1 MPIDPFY
8 GLPVN
13 DSAIL
18 GFWGSARTSVQGI
31 PRGSCSGCATG
42 LPSQPFHTT
51 RALVRRDRDC
61 RLVRGKLC
69 AYTIHCRA
77 VEHSVERA
85 DGSCRVVGPVQSST
99 ERGLCRVR
107 VDGMVRSQLMPGLA
121 SSECSAGT
129 PALRRARLE
138 PRLQL
143 CYVRHSSDGQSGLRW
158 DALLRLAAYALAD
171 WSGFVCIS
179 RDADAHRTGAAIR
192 AH

>member
-1 MPIDPFY
+1 
-8 GLPVN
+8 
-13 DSAIL
+13 
-18 GFWGSARTSVQGI
+18 
-31 PRGSCSGCATG
+31 
-42 LPSQPFHTT
+42 
-51 RALVRRDRDC
+51 
-61 RLVRGKLC
+61 
-69 AYTIHCRA
+69 
-77 VEHSVERA
+77 
-85 DGSCRVVGPVQSST
+85 VGPVQSST

-143 CYVRHSSDGQSGLRW
+143 CYVRHGSDGQSGLRW

-192 AH
+192 ASMPTTRRHRLPWCADDGRTTDVSLRSLSRALLRTTGGSACTPRTSRAAVLAVGHYVLSIQCRSFAVLT